1 MEKVYTLTSVWK
13 NGEKFEGEI
22 STKVY
27 ADKDMAIKILNEK
40 AKEAKYYLLKTYD
53 EEDIHVEGNQGITN
67 TSIIVDANEYAD
79 YWEGWV
85 EEQDVIG
92 NPPKHSVVTL
102 EECLCGENDKGLEAQ
117 WAATL

>member
-1 MEKVYTLTSVWK
+1 MNKVYTLTSVWK
-13 NGEKFEGEI
+13 NGDKFEGEI
-22 STKVY
+22 TTKVF
-27 ADKDMAIKILNEK
+27 ADESLAKSVLATK
-40 AKEAKYYLLKTYD
+40 AQEARNFLLKRYD
-53 EEDIHVEGNQGITN
+53 EEDINAEMDSNR
-67 TSIIVDANEYAD
+67 IIIDSNEYAD